1 MNDSERRKRETFLR
15 SCGFGDAH
23 ASDFADGSLAK
34 QYFAALLAVCGEIDH
49 LAATEINAFGS
60 ARSGTDLRGQAR
72 DAIIDDLQAM
82 RRTALAMRDE
92 VPGIEAKF
100 RVPYDNNDRSL
111 LSAARA
117 VLAEATTLKARFLAH
132 EMPADFLEDL
142 AAHIAALEAAISDQ
156 STGVVTHV
164 SASAAI
170 DEAVGRGMDLLR
182 KLDAIVRNKYANNAA
197 VLAEWTSASH
207 IERGPK
213 RKTETPPTA
222 PAQ

>member
-1 MNDSERRKRETFLR
+1 MNDSERRKREAFLR

-23 ASDFADGSLAK
+23 TTDFADGSLAK
-34 QYFAALLAVCGEIDH
+34 QYFVDLKAVCAELDD

-60 ARSGTDLRGQAR
+60 ARSGTDLRRQAR
-72 DAIIDDLQAM
+72 DAIIEDLQAL

-100 RVPYDNNDRSL
+100 RIPYDNNDRTL
-111 LSAARA
+111 LNAARA
-117 VLAEATTLKARFLAH
+117 ALTDATPLKARFLAH

-142 AAHIAALEAAISDQ
+142 TADIAALEAAMSDQ
-156 STGVVTHV
+156 ASGVGDHV

-170 DEAVGRGMDLLR
+170 DEAIGRGMDLLR

-207 IERGPK
+207 IERAPK
-213 RKTETPPTA
+213 RKKQETPP
-222 PAQ
+222 PAQQ

>member
-60 ARSGTDLRGQAR
+60 ARSGTDLRQQAR
-72 DAIIDDLQAM
+72 DAIIGDLQSL

-100 RVPYDNNDRSL
+100 RIPYDNNDRTL

-117 VLAEATTLKARFLAH
+117 ALADATPIKARFLAH
-132 EMPADFLEDL
+132 ELPADFLEDL
-142 AAHIAALEAAISDQ
+142 AADIAALEAAMSDQ
-156 STGVVTHV
+156 ATGTGNHV
-164 SASAAI
+164 SAAAAI
-170 DEAVGRGMDLLR
+170 DEAIGRGMALLR
-182 KLDAIVRNKYANNAA
+182 KLDAIMRNKYANNAA

-207 IERGPK
+207 VERAPK
-213 RKTETPPTA
+213 RKKQEPPQA
-222 PAQ
+222 PQK